1 MAPAL
6 ALISTNFT
14 SWCYLRIMKR
24 STITLPD
31 DLAADLHAWTLR
43 QDAEPTLTAVVQ
55 AALRE
60 YLARR
65 GATRPVKPFHVTPAR
80 KGSGRRD
87 VSRRHDEYLADNA

>member
-1 MAPAL
+1 
-6 ALISTNFT
+6 
-14 SWCYLRIMKR
+14 MKR

-31 DLAADLHAWTLR
+31 DLAAGVQAYSES
-43 QDAEPTLTAVVQ
+43 QEVKPTLTALVQ

-65 GATRPVKPFHVTPAR
+65 GAHPPTKPPKITPAP

-87 VSRRHDEYLADNA
+87 VSRRHDEYLAQLG